1 MSLQLRPA
9 AEDDLPAITAIYAAH
24 VLTGT
29 SSFELDPPSEAQM
42 RQRFDAVRVAGL
54 PYLAALLDGELAGYA
69 YASPFRP
76 RPGYRYTVEDSIYV
90 DPGATGRG
98 IGRRLLQRLVDDCAA
113 LGLRQMLAV
122 IGDTGNVA
130 SIELHRSCGFER
142 AGVLRAVG
150 FKFERWIDVVLMQR
164 ALAPARGQE
173 P

>member
-1 MSLQLRPA
+1 
-9 AEDDLPAITAIYAAH
+9 
-24 VLTGT
+24 
-29 SSFELDPPSEAQM
+29 
-42 RQRFDAVRVAGL
+42 
-54 PYLAALLDGELAGYA
+54 
-69 YASPFRP
+69 
-76 RPGYRYTVEDSIYV
+76 
-90 DPGATGRG
+90 
-98 IGRRLLQRLVDDCAA
+98 
-113 LGLRQMLAV
+113 MLAV